1 MNVDIDN
8 LEHVLSTL
16 TGFESLSNGDLTS
29 PDSVYAKTVLKLNG
43 VDFKGR
49 EGSESFMGSVKAG
62 AQKVYE
68 MIKNFLKAIRDFFFG
83 SKGSK
88 QTKTIDDAV
97 KSTKSQLTFL
107 TNVKPVEITGLT
119 QEAKERI
126 EKQMVRITNLMEN
139 KEVALAFDHYYKF
152 KDTYTAGQHEALL
165 KWFDVEN
172 VPGPKVSDS
181 GFKFKEIKE
190 IYEKINKVASEH
202 KVFNDI
208 KTPATFISSFKTIA
222 PLVTLQGL
230 YQEMRNVAT
239 QGLAEVTKDLE
250 YNNEIAKKYLND
262 KEEVF
267 IKRGKEIEKLCK
279 HMVQASNN
287 NTSLIKHCDN
297 QILQIES
304 GISKLKKI
312 VEDNKE

>member
-16 TGFESLSNGDLTS
+16 NGFESLSNGDLES

-43 VDFKGR
+43 VDFRGR
-49 EGSESFMGSVKAG
+49 EGSEGFLNSVKAG

-68 MIKNFLKAIRDFFFG
+68 MIKNFIKAIRDFFFG

-88 QTKTIDDAV
+88 QTKAIDDAV
-97 KSTKSQLTFL
+97 KNTKSQLTFL
-107 TNVKPVEITGLT
+107 TNVKPMEITGLT
-119 QEAKERI
+119 QETIDRVQ
-126 EKQMVRITNLMEN
+126 KQIDRITNIMGN
-139 KEVALAFDHYYKF
+139 KEVVIAFDRYNLF
-152 KDTYTAGQHEALL
+152 KDKYATGQYDSLI

-172 VPGPKVSDS
+172 IPGPKVSDS
-181 GFKFKEIKE
+181 SFKFKEITE
-190 IYEKINKVASEH
+190 IHKKIIRISSEH
-202 KVFNDI
+202 IVFNDI
-208 KTPATFISSFKTIA
+208 KTPSTFLSVFKTFE
-222 PLVTLQGL
+222 PLVKLQGL
-230 YQEMRNVAT
+230 YQELRNVAT

-250 YNNEIAKKYLND
+250 YNNEIAKEYLND

-304 GISKLKKI
+304 SISKLKKI

>member
-8 LEHVLSTL
+8 LEHVYTTL

-43 VDFKGR
+43 VDFRGR
-49 EGSESFMGSVKAG
+49 EGSESFMSSVKAG
-62 AQKVYE
+62 ATKVYE

-88 QTKTIDDAV
+88 QTKAIDDAV
-97 KSTKSQLTFL
+97 KNTKSQITFL
-107 TNVKPVEITGLT
+107 TNVKPVELTGLN
-119 QEAKERI
+119 QEAIDRVK
-126 EKQMVRITNLMEN
+126 KQMERITNLMEN
-139 KEVALAFDHYYKF
+139 KEVLLAFDRYLSFREKYM
-152 KDTYTAGQHEALL
+152 AGQHEALL

-181 GFKFKEIKE
+181 GFKFKEIGK
-190 IYEKINKVASEH
+190 IHEKILEIGSQHNVY
-202 KVFNDI
+202 NDI
-208 KTPATFISSFKTIA
+208 KTPETFLSSFKTIE
-222 PLVTLQGL
+222 PLIRLQGL

-250 YNNEIAKKYLND
+250 YNNEIAREYLND
-262 KEEVF
+262 KEEIFV
-267 IKRGKEIEKLCK
+267 KRGKEIEKLCK
-279 HMVQASNN
+279 HMVEASNN

-297 QILQIES
+297 QILIIES
-304 GISKLKKI
+304 SISKLKKI
-312 VEDNKE
+312 VEDNKK

>member
-1 MNVDIDN
+1 MNVNIDN

-43 VDFKGR
+43 IDFRGR
-49 EGSESFMGSVKAG
+49 EGSEGFMSSVKAG

-88 QTKTIDDAV
+88 QTKAIDDAV
-97 KSTKSQLTFL
+97 KNTKSQLTFL
-107 TNVKPVEITGLT
+107 TNVKPVELTGLN
-119 QEAKERI
+119 QEAIDRVQKHME
-126 EKQMVRITNLMEN
+126 RITNLMEN
-139 KEVALAFDHYYKF
+139 KEVVLAFDRYLSF
-152 KDTYTAGQHEALL
+152 KEKYMAGQHQALL

-181 GFKFKEIKE
+181 GFKFKEIAE
-190 IYEKINKVASEH
+190 IHKKILEIGSQHNVY
-202 KVFNDI
+202 NDI
-208 KTPATFISSFKTIA
+208 KTPGTFLSSFKTIE
-222 PLVTLQGL
+222 PLIRLQAL

-239 QGLAEVTKDLE
+239 QGLAEITKDLE
-250 YNNEIAKKYLND
+250 YNNEIAKEYLND

-267 IKRGKEIEKLCK
+267 VKRGKEIEKLCK
-279 HMVQASNN
+279 HMVEASNN

-297 QILQIES
+297 QILLIES
-304 GISKLKKI
+304 SISKLKKI
-312 VEDNKE
+312 VENIKE